1 MKVFA
6 TGATGLVGANTV
18 RALVAAGHQARLLVR
33 DEAAARRYY
42 QRHGV
47 EIESYVGV
55 DILDQAALRQAMQGC
70 DALFH
75 AAASISLNPRLA
87 RQTYDNNVGAT
98 KAALGAAMGQG
109 IRNIVYVSSY
119 SVLFKPGLV
128 LVDETTPLADPTEA
142 YSRSKRD
149 SDEYVRGLQAQGWP
163 VQITYPSAVVGPD
176 DPKLSESNYAI
187 KAFIGQALM
196 QTGSGFQC
204 VDVRDLAEAHRFLL
218 EHPMQGDACE
228 ARYLVAG
235 HYYAWAGLK
244 TLLEGLLGYRL
255 RTPKVPGGLLRGFG
269 AATDLAKRLV
279 PFETPISAEAM
290 RFITQ
295 WAPASSARYLAHA
308 GTAFRAGEE
317 TFRDAIRWLHAN
329 GHLTARQAGLV
340 LAARAD

>member
-18 RALVAAGHQARLLVR
+18 RALVAAGHEARLLVR

-55 DILDQAALRQAMQGC
+55 DILDQPGLQTAMQGC

-75 AAASISLNPRLA
+75 AAASISLDPRLA
-87 RQTYDNNVGAT
+87 QQTYDNNVGAT
-98 KAALGAAMGQG
+98 KAVLGAAIAAG

-119 SVLFKPGLV
+119 SVLFKPGLSQ
-128 LVDETTPLADPTEA
+128 VDETTPLANPTEA

-163 VQITYPSAVVGPD
+163 VQMSYPAAVVGPD

-196 QTGSGFQC
+196 QTSAGFQG
-204 VDVRDLAEAHRFLL
+204 VDVRDLAEAHRHLL
-218 EHPMQGDACE
+218 EHPVEGDACG

-235 HYYAWAGLK
+235 HYLSWAELRA
-244 TLLEGLLGYRL
+244 LLERLLGYRL
-255 RTPKVPGGLLRGFG
+255 RAPRVPGGLLRGLG
-269 AATDLAKRLV
+269 AATDFAKRLI

-290 RFITQ
+290 SFITE
-295 WAPASSARYLAHA
+295 WVPASSARYLAHA
-308 GTAFRAGEE
+308 RA
-317 TFRDAIRWLHAN
+317 TFRPAEQTYGDAIRWLHAN
-329 GHLTARQAGLV
+329 GHLSPQQAGR
-340 LAARAD
+340 LAA